1 MKTTS
6 PSASCRLFLALAL
19 LSGALLSG
27 CATTGQG
34 DPRDPLE
41 SVNRATFQFND
52 QLDRVV
58 LEPVA
63 RGYTNVVP
71 EPARDCIGNIF
82 GNMSDAW
89 TAVNNLLEGNPHDG
103 GSDICR
109 VAVNTTVGLG
119 GCFDVASGMGLD
131 KHKKDFGLTL
141 GVWGVAP
148 GPYIVLP
155 LFGPSDLR
163 DSAGLVVDFETDPV
177 GYLYPVW
184 QRNTIEVVR
193 AIDARSQLLG
203 ASDLL
208 SGAALD
214 KYIFVRD
221 GYFTRRRSQIYN
233 GNPPDEPDDTEVNP
247 LQTPQQP
254 APAAGAAPRKTSFY
268 RMLNPDP
275 HTLGTSDAPRPD
287 DGQVALSTD

>member
-1 MKTTS
+1 MNVTIS
-6 PSASCRLFLALAL
+6 SSNCRLALAATL
-19 LSGALLSG
+19 LVSGLLSG
-27 CATTGQG
+27 CATTGTS

-52 QLDRVV
+52 GLDRVV
-58 LEPVA
+58 LAPVA
-63 RGYTNVVP
+63 RGYTYVVP
-71 EPARDCIGNIF
+71 EPVRDCVGNVF

-89 TAVNNLLEGNPHDG
+89 TAVNNLLEGNAHDG

-163 DSAGLVVDFETDPV
+163 DSAGLVVDIEADPL
-177 GYLYPVW
+177 GYLYPTW
-184 QRNTIEVVR
+184 ERNIIEGVR
-193 AIDARSQLLG
+193 IIDARSQLIG
-203 ASDLL
+203 AGNLL
-208 SGAALD
+208 DSAALD
-214 KYIFVRD
+214 KYVFVRD

-233 GNPPDEPDDTEVNP
+233 GNPPDEPDDTATNP
-247 LQTPQQP
+247 MQTPQQP
-254 APAAGAAPRKTSFY
+254 APAAGAPMKTSFY
-268 RMLNPDP
+268 QILYPQM
-275 HTLGTSDAPRPD
+275 HTFGTNAAVSPA
-287 DGQVALSTD
+287 GE